1 MPFYSFCG
9 EQLWIAHD
17 VFLNHMDAGVVD
29 IILVADAIVQQEQE
43 PLMGEQRGNDAVRGI
58 SCIDGVIPLR
68 GIQQGDQIVVLQDAL
83 FVFMVS
89 WGSRFE

>member
-1 MPFYSFCG
+1 
-9 EQLWIAHD
+9 
-17 VFLNHMDAGVVD
+17 MDAGVVD

-58 SCIDGVIPLR
+58 SWIDGVIPLR